1 MFRRVKGDVWGGE
14 TWSLA
19 QSTLSFRTAK
29 PKRWENE
36 EWWMKSEES
45 VFTLFNLSFITFP
58 RQLFVGFFHVIF
70 PLKEG
75 IPICNHFLH
84 SNQSMNTRPCSGGL
98 KDQQPYIQR
107 QRLGLYMPCNN
118 FAPEGQKHFPP
129 NDNAFALSGRRLL
142 CYPCSLG
149 CCPGLMAHCPF
160 QGRIRH

>member
-1 MFRRVKGDVWGGE
+1 MFRRVKGNVWGDE

-19 QSTLSFRTAK
+19 RSKIRFRGARAKLSQ
-29 PKRWENE
+29 NE
-36 EWWMKSEES
+36 EWRMKSEEL
-45 VFTLFNLSFITFP
+45 VLTDFNLYFITFP
-58 RQLFVGFFHVIF
+58 RQVFVGFFHVIF

-98 KDQQPYIQR
+98 KDQQPYSQR
-107 QRLGLYMPCNN
+107 QRLGLFIPCDDC
-118 FAPEGQKHFPP
+118 APEGQKHFPP
-129 NDNAFALSGRRLL
+129 NGKAFALPGRRIL
-142 CYPCSLG
+142 CYPCSPG

>member
-1 MFRRVKGDVWGGE
+1 
-14 TWSLA
+14 
-19 QSTLSFRTAK
+19 
-29 PKRWENE
+29 
-36 EWWMKSEES
+36 MKSEEL
-45 VFTLFNLSFITFP
+45 VLTDFNLYFITFP

-84 SNQSMNTRPCSGGL
+84 NNQSMNTRPCSGGL
-98 KDQQPYIQR
+98 KDQQPYSQR

-142 CYPCSLG
+142 CYPCSPG
-149 CCPGLMAHCPF
+149 CCPGLVARCPF
-160 QGRIRH
+160 QGRFRQNDYC

>member
-1 MFRRVKGDVWGGE
+1 MFRRVKGDVWCDE
-14 TWSLA
+14 TWSLVR
-19 QSTLSFRTAK
+19 STLIFRSAK

-36 EWWMKSEES
+36 EWWMKIEEWF
-45 VFTLFNLSFITFP
+45 FTLFNLYFITFP

-98 KDQQPYIQR
+98 KDQQPNSPR
-107 QRLGLYMPCNN
+107 QRLGFYMPCMI
-118 FAPEGQKHFPP
+118 PPRRGQKHFPP

-142 CYPCSLG
+142 CYPCSPG
-149 CCPGLMAHCPF
+149 RCPRLVAHCPF
-160 QGRIRH
+160 